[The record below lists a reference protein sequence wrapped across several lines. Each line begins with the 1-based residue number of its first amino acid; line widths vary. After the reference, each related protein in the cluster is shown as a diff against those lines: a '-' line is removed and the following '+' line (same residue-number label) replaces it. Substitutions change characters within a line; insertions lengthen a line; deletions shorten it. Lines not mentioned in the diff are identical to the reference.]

1 MTHALPHAR
10 PPRPPARSSLSP
22 RHSGRGRRP
31 KIRNRRAGLASQKW
45 RGFPGLGGLLM
56 KQQRFTQ
63 EFRDE
68 AVRLVVSVG
77 RRQAEVSRELGI
89 GLSTLERWVAS
100 A

>member
-1 MTHALPHAR
+1 
-10 PPRPPARSSLSP
+10 
-22 RHSGRGRRP
+22 
-31 KIRNRRAGLASQKW
+31 
-45 RGFPGLGGLLM
+45 M
-56 KQQRFTQ
+56 KQQRFSQ

-100 A
+100 ARERAGAAPGSETAEDELKRLRRENAILREEREILKKATAFFASEARR